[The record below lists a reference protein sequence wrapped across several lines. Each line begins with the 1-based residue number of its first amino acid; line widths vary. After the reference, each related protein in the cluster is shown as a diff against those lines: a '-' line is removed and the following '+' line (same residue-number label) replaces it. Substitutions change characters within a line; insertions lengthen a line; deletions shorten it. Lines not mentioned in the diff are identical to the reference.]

1 MYCADHISTVTSDGR
16 VLSGLS
22 FGPPTGDP
30 LLFIA
35 GAATGKSM
43 HFGADLL
50 HDMNVRLLTMDRP
63 GMGDSTSHGE
73 RTLTSTVGDYR
84 SFVESVVGSSGISIP
99 VVANSQ
105 GSVFGLGAAIAGW
118 ASRLVLVSPA
128 DEIAYPEIRAMLPP
142 EAIQLSNLA
151 QTNPSDA
158 ERTLA
163 ALTPRDMEA
172 MVLEGASA
180 ADRAFYTGSSFLS
193 LYRRSLTEGFASNGR
208 GYARDTLIAMRP
220 WGLPLSDIR
229 TAVTIMFGA
238 SDLGHSPDHGAT
250 LANRIGNAR
259 RDVLADAGGALLWT
273 HPHKVFEA
281 VFTLAYREA
290 RNP

>member
-1 MYCADHISTVTSDGR
+1 MHSADRISTVTSDGR

-63 GMGDSTSHGE
+63 GMGDSTLHEE
-73 RTLTSTVGDYR
+73 RTLTSTVDDYR
-84 SFVESVVGSSGISIP
+84 TFAESALGSSKISIP

-105 GSVFGLGAAIAGW
+105 GSVFGLGAAIEGW
-118 ASRLVLVSPA
+118 ASRLILVSPA
-128 DEIAYPEIRAMLPP
+128 DEIAHPEIRAMLPP

-151 QTNPSDA
+151 QASPSDA
-158 ERTLA
+158 ERTMA

-172 MVLEGASA
+172 MVLKGASA
-180 ADRAFYTGSSFLS
+180 VDRTFYTGNSFLS
-193 LYRRSLTEGFASNGR
+193 LYRRSLTEGFANDGR

-220 WGLPLSDIR
+220 WGLPLGEMR
-229 TAVTIMFGA
+229 TAATIMFGA
-238 SDLGHSPDHGAT
+238 GDLGHSPDHGAT

-259 RDVLADAGGALLWT
+259 RNVLADAGGALLWT

-281 VFTLAYREA
+281 VFDG
-290 RNP
+290 